1 MNMKKE
7 ITVEDVIKLIETARD
22 KTKSDDVSVALYLLL
37 DDIKNWGKMKGTGRL
52 LKYVINA

>member
-1 MNMKKE
+1 MKKE